1 MTSSPRPPEGAQG
14 SKGPQG
20 AGTLHCPVL
29 QMGKLR
35 RRGPETGA
43 KATAIVGA
51 APGLKPG
58 LLKASRGYCLTL
70 HPEHLSSGHLTGPNS
85 RARASNPVPSQGAS
99 GGPIWTRGP
108 PRPPGK
114 RGACL
119 PDTDVSWETEASKPV
134 AKETPVETKTR
145 GSFRSRQRL
154 ALVPAGGPERP
165 PPAV

>member
-85 RARASNPVPSQGAS
+85 RARASTPVPSQGAS
-99 GGPIWTRGP
+99 GDPIWTRGASPPSRETGRLP
-108 PRPPGK
+108 PRH
-114 RGACL
+114 
-119 PDTDVSWETEASKPV
+119 
-134 AKETPVETKTR
+134 
-145 GSFRSRQRL
+145 
-154 ALVPAGGPERP
+154 
-165 PPAV
+165 